1 MILMIDNY
9 DSFTFNIVQ
18 YLGQMGENVQVY
30 RNDKIKM
37 EEIRRLK
44 PQAIFLSPGPCTP
57 REAGITVD
65 VIREFYKDVPIMGIC
80 LGHQSIGYAFGAEVV
95 RASRIM
101 HGKTSPIINDGKTIF
116 AGLPNPFSAG
126 RYHSLLV
133 ARETLPACL
142 EISAETAEGEIM
154 GLRHKE
160 YPVEGIQFHPESVL
174 TPQGKR
180 IIKKL
185 FEIYRTK
192 GASVMI
198 KEAIEKAVNKTD
210 LREAE
215 MMAAMDEIM
224 EGIATPA
231 QIAALITAL
240 RMKGETVEEV
250 TGAARIMRQKATR
263 VNACATTIVDT
274 CGTGGDKLNTFNIS
288 TTAAFVVAAAGIV
301 VAKHGNRAVS
311 SGCGSADVLEALG
324 VNISAG
330 QEIVEECIQQI
341 GIGFLFAPKLHG
353 AMKYAIGPRR
363 EIGIRTIFNMLG
375 PLTNPAGATAQ
386 LLGVYDP
393 KLTEMFA
400 DVLKNMG
407 TKRAFVVHGLDGLDE
422 VTITGETRVAELKDG
437 IVRTYNINPMDYFG
451 RVDPLEAIRGGDPTV
466 NAQITRDVLSG
477 KNGACRNVVLINA
490 ALAIVA
496 GEKAQN
502 IKEGIKV
509 AADCID
515 SGAAVKKLQS
525 LIEMSNS

>member
-1 MILMIDNY
+1 
-9 DSFTFNIVQ
+9 
-18 YLGQMGENVQVY
+18 
-30 RNDKIKM
+30 
-37 EEIRRLK
+37 
-44 PQAIFLSPGPCTP
+44 
-57 REAGITVD
+57 
-65 VIREFYKDVPIMGIC
+65 
-80 LGHQSIGYAFGAEVV
+80 
-95 RASRIM
+95 
-101 HGKTSPIINDGKTIF
+101 
-116 AGLPNPFSAG
+116 
-126 RYHSLLV
+126 
-133 ARETLPACL
+133 
-142 EISAETAEGEIM
+142 
-154 GLRHKE
+154 
-160 YPVEGIQFHPESVL
+160 
-174 TPQGKR
+174 
-180 IIKKL
+180 
-185 FEIYRTK
+185 
-192 GASVMI
+192 MI
-198 KEAIEKAVNKTD
+198 KEAIEKAVQKID
-210 LREAE
+210 VPEAE

-224 EGIATPA
+224 EGIATTA

-263 VNACATTIVDT
+263 INACSSTIVDT

-288 TTAAFVVAAAGIV
+288 TTAAFVAAAAGLT

-324 VNISAG
+324 VNISAD
-330 QEIVEECIQQI
+330 QDIVEECVQQI

-386 LLGVYDP
+386 LLGVYDK

-437 IVRTYNINPMDYFG
+437 LVRTYNINPLDYFG
-451 RVDPLEAIRGGDPTV
+451 RIDTLDSIRGGDPVV
-466 NAQITRDVLSG
+466 NAQIVKDVLSG

-490 ALAIVA
+490 ALAIIA
-496 GEKAQN
+496 GEKADN
-502 IKEGIKV
+502 IKKGIEV

-515 SGAAVKKLQS
+515 SGAAIKKLQS
-525 LIEMSNS
+525 LIELSNS

>member
-1 MILMIDNY
+1 MI
-9 DSFTFNIVQ
+9 
-18 YLGQMGENVQVY
+18 
-30 RNDKIKM
+30 
-37 EEIRRLK
+37 
-44 PQAIFLSPGPCTP
+44 
-57 REAGITVD
+57 REAID
-65 VIREFYKDVPIMGIC
+65 
-80 LGHQSIGYAFGAEVV
+80 
-95 RASRIM
+95 
-101 HGKTSPIINDGKTIF
+101 
-116 AGLPNPFSAG
+116 
-126 RYHSLLV
+126 
-133 ARETLPACL
+133 
-142 EISAETAEGEIM
+142 
-154 GLRHKE
+154 
-160 YPVEGIQFHPESVL
+160 
-174 TPQGKR
+174 
-180 IIKKL
+180 
-185 FEIYRTK
+185 
-192 GASVMI
+192 
-198 KEAIEKAVNKTD
+198 KAVRRID
-210 LREAE
+210 LPEVE
-215 MMAAMDEIM
+215 MMAAMEEIM
-224 EGIATPA
+224 GGEATPA
-231 QIAALITAL
+231 QIGSYITAL

-288 TTAAFVVAAAGIV
+288 TTTAFVVAAAGIT

-324 VNISAG
+324 VNISVD

-400 DVLKNMG
+400 DVLKKMG

-437 IVRTYNINPMDYFG
+437 IVRTYNIHPKDYVG
-451 RVDPLEAIRGGDPTV
+451 STYPLEDIRGGDPTV
-466 NAQITRDVLSG
+466 NARITKDVLSG
-477 KNGACRNVVLINA
+477 KPGACRDVVLMNA

-496 GEKAQN
+496 GEKAVD
-502 IKEGIKV
+502 IKEGLQI
-509 AADCID
+509 ASDCID
-515 SGAAVKKLQS
+515 SGRAVKKLQA